1 MRQPQHVVCFV
12 LLAALAVCGIPR
24 PIVTAQSLSFDTPGS
39 GGQQAAGG
47 TFHTASFYTTTITI
61 PTYPYMDHLYDA
73 YNATYNMT
81 YPVLDWASYTAANP
95 APVPQSYELLVM
107 ENDYLTVTVLPEL
120 GGRVYQLIDKATG
133 QNHLYQN
140 PVIKPTGWGPPE
152 QGWWLAAGGIEW
164 CLPVDEH
171 GYESGIP
178 WDWTAIISSAGV
190 TVTVSD
196 SDATDRLRARIDLFL
211 PAQRAYLLVRPRLEN
226 PTGVA
231 VDYKFWINAALAP
244 GDTNKPS
251 AGLEF
256 IFHAAEM
263 AVHST
268 GDARL
273 PGVWPTVPAAPDYR
287 FTWPVYNGVDYARL
301 GNWREWLGFF
311 EYPQAAGDF
320 VGVYNHDTQ
329 AGVVRVFPRDV
340 TRGTKSFAYG
350 WANPLD
356 WRGWTDVESGGV
368 EVHGGVAPTFWDT
381 AHLGAGETLSW
392 TEVWYPVNATDGVTA
407 ATREAALRLNKT
419 DGNLAIA
426 LHTTTFRAEDS
437 GRLVV
442 WERNTCQEWLNQPLP
457 AFTPASPYYTT
468 APVGTLLLNAL
479 AVAYVDDLG
488 NVLVASGP
496 ATCLNTQPRLALE
509 TTQRVLLAE
518 VGAPGVMT
526 TSVRID
532 NAGYGA
538 LTWTADLAPGGTLT
552 PTLPVTS
559 GAQGERL
566 WIVVDTTSYVTGAY
580 TSTITVTAS
589 PSDTLNSP
597 QQLGVILRVVPQLA
611 RVYLPCVLR
620 NYAPPQSIILPTGD
634 TERWRSPDARAS
646 APPFGQSSPPT
657 WQDVR
662 RRQESA
668 GR

>member
-1 MRQPQHVVCFV
+1 MQEGIMRQKQHVVCLV
-12 LLAALAVCGIPR
+12 LLAVLAISGVFAVFGIPHLT
-24 PIVTAQSLSFDTPGS
+24 VAQSARFGNRGYGERQAL
-39 GGQQAAGG
+39 GGALN
-47 TFHTASFYTTTITI
+47 TATFYTTTITI
-61 PTYPYMDHLYDA
+61 PTYPYADYLYDA

-81 YPVLDWASYTAANP
+81 YPVLDWTSYAASNP
-95 APVPQSYELLVM
+95 TPVPQDYELLVM
-107 ENDYLTVTVLPEL
+107 ENDYLTVTVLPAL

-140 PVIKPTGWGPPE
+140 PVIKPTHWGPPE

-178 WDWTAIISSAGV
+178 WGWTAIISSAGV

-211 PAQRAYLLVRPRLEN
+211 PSQRAYLLVAPHIEN
-226 PTGVA
+226 PTGAA
-231 VDYKFWINAALAP
+231 VDYKFWISAALAP
-244 GDTNKPS
+244 GATNKPT

-273 PGVWPTVPAAPDYR
+273 PGVWPTVPTAPDYR
-287 FTWPVYNGVDYARL
+287 FTWPVYNGVDYSRL

-329 AGVVRVFPRDV
+329 AGVTRVFPRDIA
-340 TRGTKSFAYG
+340 RGTKGFAYG

-356 WRGWTDVESGGV
+356 WHGWTDVESGGV
-368 EVHGGVAPTFWDT
+368 ELHGGVAPTFWDT
-381 AHLGAGETLSW
+381 AHLDAGETLAW
-392 TEVWYPVNATDGVTA
+392 TEVWYPVNATGGVTA
-407 ATREAALRLNKT
+407 ATREAALHLNKT
-419 DGNLAIA
+419 DGDLAIA
-426 LHTTTFRAEDS
+426 LHTTILRAEGS
-437 GRLVV
+437 GRLIV
-442 WERNTCQEWLNQPLP
+442 WAQDTCQEWLNQPLP
-457 AFTPASPYYTT
+457 ALTPYVPYDTT
-468 APVGTLLLNAL
+468 ASVGTLLLNQL
-479 AVAYVDDLG
+479 AVAYVDDQG

-496 ATCLNTQPRLALE
+496 TTCLNTEPRLALE

-518 VGAPGVMT
+518 VGASQVMT

-532 NAGYGA
+532 NMGYGA
-538 LTWTADLAPGGTLT
+538 LTWTAGIVPGGTLS
-552 PTLPVTS
+552 PSLPSTS
-559 GAQGERL
+559 GAQGEKL
-566 WIVVDTTSYVTGAY
+566 WIVVDTDGYVTGTY

-589 PSDTLNSP
+589 PSDTVDSP
-597 QQLGVILRVVPQLA
+597 QQLNVALRVVPELA
-611 RVYLPCVLR
+611 HAYLPCVLR
-620 NYAPPQSIILPTGD
+620 NYAPPQSIILPRGD
-634 TERWRSPDARAS
+634 T
-646 APPFGQSSPPT
+646 
-657 WQDVR
+657 
-662 RRQESA
+662 

>member
-1 MRQPQHVVCFV
+1 MQQKQRLVW
-12 LLAALAVCGIPR
+12 LLLLVILAIPR
-24 PIVTAQSLSFDTPGS
+24 PHPGVVAATVAGVADPPGAHFS
-39 GGQQAAGG
+39 GERQVADDALHAAI
-47 TFHTASFYTTTITI
+47 FYTTTITLS
-61 PTYPYMDHLYDA
+61 TYPYAGYLYDA
-73 YNATYNMT
+73 YNATYNIT
-81 YPVLDWASYTAANP
+81 YPVLDWTSYAAANP
-95 APVPQSYELLVM
+95 TPAPKPYELLVM
-107 ENDYLTVTVLPEL
+107 ENDHLIVTVLPEL

-190 TVTVSD
+190 TITVSD

-211 PAQRAYLLVRPRLEN
+211 PSQRAYLLVRPRLEN
-226 PTGVA
+226 PTGAA

-244 GDTNKPS
+244 GATNKPT

-273 PGVWPTVPAAPDYR
+273 PGVWPIVPTTPDYR
-287 FTWPVYNGVDYARL
+287 FTWPAYNGVDYARL

-320 VGVYNHDTQ
+320 VGVYNYDTQ

-340 TRGTKSFAYG
+340 ARGTKGFAYG

-368 EVHGGVAPTFWDT
+368 ELHGGVAPTFWDT
-381 AHLGAGETLSW
+381 ARLGAGETLSW
-392 TEVWYPVNATDGVTA
+392 AEVWYPVNATGGVTA
-407 ATREAALRLNKT
+407 ATREAALRTQKT
-419 DGNLAIA
+419 DGDLALV
-426 LHTTTFRAEDS
+426 LHTTAPRAAGS
-437 GRLVV
+437 GRLIV
-442 WERNTCQEWLNQPLP
+442 WEQNSCQTLLNQPLP
-457 AFTPASPYYTT
+457 ALAPVAPYHTT
-468 APVGTLLLNAL
+468 APVGTLLLNQL

-496 ATCLNTQPRLALE
+496 TTCLNTKPRLALE

-518 VGAPGVMT
+518 VGAPQVMT

-532 NAGYGA
+532 NVGYGA
-538 LTWTADLAPGGTLT
+538 LAWTADIAPGGTLT
-552 PTLPVTS
+552 PTLPVTT

-566 WIVVDTTSYVTGAY
+566 WIVVDTSGYVTGTY
-580 TSTITVTAS
+580 TRAITVTAT
-589 PSDTLNSP
+589 PSDTLDSP
-597 QQLGVILRVVPQLA
+597 QQLAVTLRVVPQLA
-611 RVYLPCVLR
+611 RVYLPCALR
-620 NYAPPQSIILPTGD
+620 NYAPPQSIILPRSD
-634 TERWRSPDARAS
+634 TSH
-646 APPFGQSSPPT
+646 
-657 WQDVR
+657 
-662 RRQESA
+662 
-668 GR
+668 